1 MQKSFVS
8 LSVSIVALA
17 LGLSTASHAQTQSRS
32 RVQIIHVKP
41 EMVNEFRDIEK
52 NEVVPALKKGGQ
64 KSRTVY
70 QTTLFGDGFEYVV
83 ITPLSKFAEL
93 DGDSPQLKALG
104 AAANQKLGEKL
115 RRCIESANSFLT
127 TNLTDLSNPV
137 QGGAPAARQTIT
149 RFRVAPGKV
158 QDFENLVKT
167 DILPAFK
174 KAKIPLAV
182 NRRGLG
188 TNGNDFVFITPF
200 NKFAEMDAGSAAE
213 RALGQDGLAKVRAK
227 LPGIAN
233 VLETTVQTRVADL
246 SF

>member
-1 MQKSFVS
+1 MQKSSVS
-8 LSVSIVALA
+8 LCVSVVALA
-17 LGLSTASHAQTQSRS
+17 FSWSTPSQAQSPSKS
-32 RVQIIHVKP
+32 RVTIIHLKP
-41 EMVNEFRDIEK
+41 DMVNEFLDLEK

-70 QTTLFGDGFEYVV
+70 STTLFGDGFEYVV
-83 ITPLSKFAEL
+83 VTPLGKFAEL
-93 DGDSPQLKALG
+93 DGDNPQLKALG

-115 RRCIESANSFLT
+115 RGCIDSANSFLT
-127 TNLTDLSNPV
+127 TNLADLSNPV

-149 RFRVAPGKV
+149 RFRVAPGKT
-158 QDFENLVKT
+158 QDFENLVKA
-167 DILPAFK
+167 DILPAYK
-174 KAKIPLAV
+174 KAKMGLSV

-188 TNGNDFVFITPF
+188 TNGNDFVFISTF